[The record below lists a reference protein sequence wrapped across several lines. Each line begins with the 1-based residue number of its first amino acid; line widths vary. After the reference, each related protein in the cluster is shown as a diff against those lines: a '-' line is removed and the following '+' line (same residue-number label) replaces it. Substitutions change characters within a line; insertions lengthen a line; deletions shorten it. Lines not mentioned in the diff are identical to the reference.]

1 MAQPTQSTTAPAA
14 VWGLFLPLALC
25 IAATHGF
32 GYFLFPALLPT
43 MRVEHGLSYATT
55 ANITSGAQIAYM
67 VGSLF
72 AGVIGP
78 KLGAGRL
85 TLASVILAALCLLG
99 TAIADSAWAIGCLVA
114 AMSASAAVNWAS
126 ISALAG
132 VYVPARRRGQALTV
146 AATGSAWGVCAN
158 GVIVAR
164 ALPDLGTS
172 GAWILTGLTT
182 LIIAGITGVALFRRG
197 ALANSARSMAAAEP
211 EHENEHTR
219 IGLRHPAMLY
229 ACLFSILAGFA
240 AVPFLT
246 YLGAYLDTE
255 VGHPATL
262 VGSVW
267 AVLGITGAATGF
279 VVGGIADRYGLPLA
293 LRGLFAVFVVSAL
306 IMVFLPTPPIVYGA
320 GIGFGLMY
328 FTLWGLI
335 STYVNQ
341 FLAPGPA
348 MRVIGITLVCVG
360 IAAALGNWAA
370 GQWAS
375 LGHSFADVY
384 LIIGAIG
391 CVMIVLTTTMPIK
404 KNC

>member
-1 MAQPTQSTTAPAA
+1 
-14 VWGLFLPLALC
+14 
-25 IAATHGF
+25 
-32 GYFLFPALLPT
+32 
-43 MRVEHGLSYATT
+43 MRVQHGLSYATT
-55 ANITSGAQIAYM
+55 ANITGGSQVAYM

-85 TLASVILAALCLLG
+85 TLASVGLAAVCLLG
-99 TAIADSAWAIGCLVA
+99 TAIAESAWAIGCLVA
-114 AMSASAAVNWAS
+114 AMSASAAVNWAA

-172 GAWILTGLTT
+172 GAWVLTGVTT
-182 LIIAGITGVALFRRG
+182 LIIAVITGVALFRCG
-197 ALANSARSMAAAEP
+197 ALGDSTQSMRAAEP
-211 EHENEHTR
+211 EAGDDNP

-246 YLGAYLDTE
+246 YLGAYLETE

-279 VVGGIADRYGLPLA
+279 VVGGVADRFGLPLA

-306 IMVFLPTPPIVYGA
+306 IMVFLPTPPMVYGA

-360 IAAALGNWAA
+360 IAAAIGNWAA
-370 GQWAS
+370 GQWVS
-375 LGHSFADVY
+375 RGHSFADVY
-384 LIIGAIG
+384 LIIAGIG
-391 CVMIVLTTTMPIK
+391 CALIVLTTTMPV
-404 KNC
+404 KNRRNRSL

>member
-1 MAQPTQSTTAPAA
+1 M
-14 VWGLFLPLALC
+14 
-25 IAATHGF
+25 
-32 GYFLFPALLPT
+32 
-43 MRVEHGLSYATT
+43 SYSTT
-55 ANITSGAQIAYM
+55 ANITGATQIAYV

-72 AGVIGP
+72 AGFAGP
-78 KLGAGRL
+78 RLGAGRL
-85 TLASVILAALCLLG
+85 TIVSVALAAFCLLG
-99 TAIADSAWAIGCLVA
+99 TAFADSGWSIGILVA
-114 AMSASAAVNWAS
+114 LMSASAAVNWTS

-164 ALPDLGTS
+164 GLPDLGTS
-172 GAWILTGLTT
+172 GAWT
-182 LIIAGITGVALFRRG
+182 LAGGVTIIITAITGVALFRRG
-197 ALANSARSMAAAEP
+197 ALAESTQSMAAVEP
-211 EHENEHTR
+211 AQSGGDR
-219 IGLRHPAMLY
+219 VGLRHPALLY

-240 AVPFLT
+240 AVPYLT

-255 VGHPATL
+255 VGHPAAL

-267 AVLGITGAATGF
+267 TVLGVTGAVTGF
-279 VVGGIADRYGLPLA
+279 VVGGIADRYGL
-293 LRGLFAVFVVSAL
+293 RSVMGGLFAAFVVSSL
-306 IMVFLPTPPIVYGA
+306 ILVFLPTPPIIYGA

-360 IAAALGNWAA
+360 VAAAIGNWAA

-384 LIIGAIG
+384 GVIAAIG
-391 CVMIVLTTTMPIK
+391 CAMIVLTITMPIK
-404 KNC
+404 KTGDVPVDVEKLR